1 MAGPGRSRRSARSSG
16 APLASAHRTSITHA
30 GWRTIMNELVTLA
43 SSLGALLKDR
53 KETIAV
59 AESSAGGLISA
70 ALLAVPGASAYF
82 LGGGVIYT
90 QAARRALLRVP
101 DESVAG
107 IRSSTEAYARL
118 KARTIRELMGATWG
132 LAETGASGPTGNRY
146 GDAAGHACL
155 AVAGPVERAI
165 TLETGHGDR
174 EKNMWAFAKAAL
186 ELLETS
192 LSKR

>member
-1 MAGPGRSRRSARSSG
+1 
-16 APLASAHRTSITHA
+16 
-30 GWRTIMNELVTLA
+30 MNELTTMA
-43 SSLGALLKDR
+43 SALGTLLKER
-53 KETIAV
+53 KETLAV

-90 QAARRALLRVP
+90 QAARRALLRVS
-101 DESVAG
+101 DESVTS
-107 IRSSTEAYARL
+107 IRSSTEAYALL
-118 KARTIRELMGATWG
+118 KARTIRELLGATWG
-132 LAETGASGPTGNRY
+132 LAETGATGPTGNRY
-146 GDAAGHACL
+146 GDAAGHACV

-165 TLETGHGDR
+165 TLETRHSDR

-192 LSKR
+192 LRAR

>member
-1 MAGPGRSRRSARSSG
+1 M
-16 APLASAHRTSITHA
+16 T
-30 GWRTIMNELVTLA
+30 E
-43 SSLGALLKDR
+43 LGALATKLGGLLKER

-82 LGGGVIYT
+82 LGGAVVYT
-90 QAARRALLRVP
+90 QVARRGLLRVP
-101 DESVAG
+101 DDAVAG
-107 IRSSTEAYARL
+107 IRSSTEAYALL
-118 KARTIRELMGATWG
+118 KARTIRAQLGATWG

-155 AVAGPVERAI
+155 AVAGAVERVV
-165 TLETGHGDR
+165 TLETGVGDR
-174 EKNMWAFAKAAL
+174 ERNMWAFTKAAL

-192 LSKR
+192 LRAR

>member
-1 MAGPGRSRRSARSSG
+1 M
-16 APLASAHRTSITHA
+16 T
-30 GWRTIMNELVTLA
+30 ELSTLA
-43 SSLGALLKDR
+43 TKLGGLLKER
-53 KETIAV
+53 NETIAV

-82 LGGGVIYT
+82 LGGAVVYT
-90 QAARRALLRVP
+90 QVARRGLLRVP
-101 DESVAG
+101 DDAVAG
-107 IRSSTEAYARL
+107 IRSSTQAYALL
-118 KARTIRELMGATWG
+118 KARTIRTQLGATWG

-155 AVAGPVERAI
+155 AVAGAVERVV

-174 EKNMWAFAKAAL
+174 ERNMWAFTKAAL

-192 LSKR
+192 LRAR

>member
-1 MAGPGRSRRSARSSG
+1 
-16 APLASAHRTSITHA
+16 
-30 GWRTIMNELVTLA
+30 MNELSALA
-43 SSLGALLKDR
+43 GKLGELLKER

-82 LGGGVIYT
+82 LGGAVVYT
-90 QAARRALLRVP
+90 QVARVP
-101 DESVAG
+101 DEAVAG
-107 IRSSTEAYARL
+107 IRSSTEAYALL
-118 KARTIRELMGATWG
+118 KARTIRTQLGTTWG

-155 AVAGPVERAI
+155 AVAGPVERVV
-165 TLETGHGDR
+165 TLETRDGDR
-174 EKNMWAFAKAAL
+174 ERNMWAFTKAAL

-192 LSKR
+192 LRRR